1 MGKISR
7 IFVIW
12 MKIDD
17 KTGVC
22 YTCSCYWC
30 IYLCDPCRMESE
42 MSDTPGVCRTPDS
55 TLSTGSGLS
64 HFSLSGSNNP
74 YYRLPQKLKIIK
86 PLEGIHCQTQVLSLD
101 TCIFVCVK
109 AVICDISS
117 NIFSHLIQFFQQ
129 IIQWHVSFA
138 LYI

>member
-1 MGKISR
+1 
-7 IFVIW
+7 
-12 MKIDD
+12 MKIND
-17 KTGVC
+17 KKDVC
-22 YTCSCYWC
+22 YTCTCYWC

-86 PLEGIHCQTQVLSLD
+86 PLEGIYCQTQVLYLD
-101 TCIFVCVK
+101 TCIFVCIK

-117 NIFSHLIQFFQQ
+117 DILITFYTIFQQ
-129 IIQWHVSFA
+129 IIQWHVSFTCT